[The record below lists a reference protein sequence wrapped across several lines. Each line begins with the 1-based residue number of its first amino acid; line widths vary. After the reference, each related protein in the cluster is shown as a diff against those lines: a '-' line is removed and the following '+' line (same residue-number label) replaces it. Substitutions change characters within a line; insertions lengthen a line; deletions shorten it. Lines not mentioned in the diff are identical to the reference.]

1 MKNDYKIKKFKSN
14 DPDGASFWKLIH
26 PIGKTG
32 GILCG
37 VWEEINC
44 PIAASYVIKM
54 PHINRGAFMIDDD
67 QSTSFF
73 GRKPGWGH
81 C

>member
-1 MKNDYKIKKFKSN
+1 MPSIYCLQETMKNDYKIKKFKSN

-32 GILCG
+32 GIICG

-54 PHINRGAFMIDDD
+54 SHTLIEVRL
-67 QSTSFF
+67 
-73 GRKPGWGH
+73 
-81 C
+81 